1 MPSKSYARSIPL
13 VKSCSTN
20 TGEVPAFPTNLWTNH
35 LKFRWNTHSPLIPF
49 AWSIA
54 FRRDFVVA
62 DCQPPSNKLTE
73 FCRTW
78 AIQLPW
84 RNTKDTPSKNW
95 TSVLPDFQLRQ
106 SRIASTIWRSILRIG
121 GVAWFTLKVYRVRRG
136 IGVPLVPLMRLA
148 HQLPILTNLEQ
159 LPHHRVLQSHE
170 Q

>member
-35 LKFRWNTHSPLIPF
+35 LKFRWNTHSPLIPC

-84 RNTKDTPSKNW
+84 RNTKLTPSKNW
-95 TSVLPDFQLRQ
+95 TSVLPIFQFWQ
-106 SRIASTIWRSILRIG
+106 SAIAWFIRRSILRIG

-136 IGVPLVPLMRLA
+136 IGAPLVPVPRLS
-148 HQLPILTNLEQ
+148 HTLQIGNHLWYQRIRETKIW
-159 LPHHRVLQSHE
+159 RVK
-170 Q
+170 